1 MPTMINN
8 PDVWEMYES
17 LYFETI
23 DPELA
28 KEICVY

>member
-1 MPTMINN
+1 MFDSN
-8 PDVWEMYES
+8 PNPEKWEMYES

-28 KEICVY
+28 REICAF